1 MYAECRHVL
10 PAGLKCTAPRVG
22 DSNFCYRH
30 RNLHERMCAPAPR
43 PGTPFRLPSLEDSHG
58 CLIAIQEVAWAMGDK
73 RISLKEAGMYFHA
86 VNISKSLLPRR
97 PAVTRKPVRTL
108 CYDND
113 GFEMAEAVDACEP
126 PRDCLTCPK
135 TNTCEWFE
143 YYEDQVEELEE
154 QMAEEEE
161 EKRQAEQGT
170 QAESDTQNAQQP
182 SKGKYD
188 DELPNVRALL
198 ELIDRKAEAQ
208 QRAQQEE
215 KARADKERAEQEKRE
230 TAQPEEEERTERE
243 RAQPEESTQQ
253 EEKEPAQPDERKPVE
268 QEERERT
275 QQELKIQPGKESLAA
290 EPLLNRLTG

>member
-1 MYAECRHVL
+1 
-10 PAGLKCTAPRVG
+10 VG

-275 QQELKIQPGKESLAA
+275 QQELKIQPGKESLAG
-290 EPLLNRLTG
+290 EPLANRLTG

>member
-170 QAESDTQNAQQP
+170 QPESDTQNAQQP

-275 QQELKIQPGKESLAA
+275 QQELKIQPGKESLAG
-290 EPLLNRLTG
+290 EPLANRLTG

>member
-154 QMAEEEE
+154 QLAEEEE

-170 QAESDTQNAQQP
+170 QPESDTQNAQQP

-275 QQELKIQPGKESLAA
+275 QQELKIQPGKESLAG
-290 EPLLNRLTG
+290 EPLANRLTG

>member
-208 QRAQQEE
+208 AEQRAQQEE
-215 KARADKERAEQEKRE
+215 KKRAEQE
-230 TAQPEEEERTERE
+230 ERE
-243 RAQPEESTQQ
+243 PAQQQ
-253 EEKEPAQPDERKPVE
+253 EKEPAEQEEPAQPDERKPVE

-275 QQELKIQPGKESLAA
+275 QQELKIQPGKESLAG
-290 EPLLNRLTG
+290 EPLANRLTG

>member
-154 QMAEEEE
+154 QLAEEEE

-170 QAESDTQNAQQP
+170 QPESDTQNAQQP

-208 QRAQQEE
+208 AEQRAQQEE
-215 KARADKERAEQEKRE
+215 KKRAEQE
-230 TAQPEEEERTERE
+230 ERE
-243 RAQPEESTQQ
+243 PAQQQ
-253 EEKEPAQPDERKPVE
+253 EKEPAEQEEPAQPDERKPVE

-275 QQELKIQPGKESLAA
+275 QQELKIQPGKESLAG
-290 EPLLNRLTG
+290 EPLANRLTG

>member
-10 PAGLKCTAPRVG
+10 PAGLKCTLPQVA
-22 DSNFCYRH
+22 DSPFCYRH

-58 CLIAIQEVAWAMGDK
+58 CLNAIQEVAWAMGDK

-86 VNISKSLLPRR
+86 INISKSLLPRR
-97 PAVTRKPVRTL
+97 PSVTRKPVRTL

-161 EKRQAEQGT
+161 EKRQAELGT
-170 QAESDTQNAQQP
+170 EAPATP
-182 SKGKYD
+182 KGKYD

-198 ELIDRKAEAQ
+198 ELMDRKAEAEAQ
-208 QRAQQEE
+208 ERAQQEE
-215 KARADKERAEQEKRE
+215 KARVDKERAEQEKQKKPNGKIKNE
-230 TAQPEEEERTERE
+230 LNSKKEKQPSRKQKNHLNR
-243 RAQPEESTQQ
+243 
-253 EEKEPAQPDERKPVE
+253 KEQNPFNQKKAPDRKKNHPNRKSNSNPAKNPSPK
-268 QEERERT
+268 
-275 QQELKIQPGKESLAA
+275 

>member
-154 QMAEEEE
+154 QLAEEEE

-170 QAESDTQNAQQP
+170 QPESDTQNAQQP

-253 EEKEPAQPDERKPVE
+253 EEKEPAQPDER
-268 QEERERT
+268 
-275 QQELKIQPGKESLAA
+275 ELKIQPGKESLAG
-290 EPLLNRLTG
+290 EPLANRLTG

>member
-154 QMAEEEE
+154 QLAEEEE

-275 QQELKIQPGKESLAA
+275 QQELKIQPGKESLAG
-290 EPLLNRLTG
+290 EPLANRLTG

>member
-1 MYAECRHVL
+1 MYTECRHVFSS
-10 PAGLKCTAPRVG
+10 GRKCTEALVQN
-22 DSNFCYRH
+22 STFCYRH
-30 RNLHERMCAPAPR
+30 RNLRERMYAPAPR
-43 PGTPFRLPSLEDSHG
+43 PGTPFRIPLLEDAHG
-58 CLIAIQEVAWAMGDK
+58 CYLGVQEVLWAMGEK
-73 RISLKEAGMYFHA
+73 RIPQKEASTYLYGI
-86 VNISKSLLPRR
+86 NIAKSLLPKR
-97 PAVTRKPVRTL
+97 PAATRKPVRTL

-275 QQELKIQPGKESLAA
+275 QQELKIQPGKESLAG
-290 EPLLNRLTG
+290 EPLANRLTG

>member
-161 EKRQAEQGT
+161 EKRQAEQGA

-268 QEERERT
+268 QEEGERT
-275 QQELKIQPGKESLAA
+275 QQELKIQPGKESLAG
-290 EPLLNRLTG
+290 EPLANRLTG

>member
-275 QQELKIQPGKESLAA
+275 QQELKIQPGKESLAG
-290 EPLLNRLTG
+290 EPLANRLTG